1 MRIKLTRE
9 TYVRLPGGTEIEA
22 SETEASRL
30 CMLRVAERIEE
41 PEKKPAKAPTRKTT
55 KRG

>member
-9 TYVRLPGGTEIEA
+9 TYVRLPGGTEIEV

-41 PEKKPAKAPTRKTT
+41 PEKKPAKAPARKPT